1 MFFLTEQFFA
11 IAQFAGVECFEQA
24 FEKKAAV
31 EPREDVD
38 WQEEAGAAGDPTSIG
53 REAAARHNAMDVRVM
68 GQGLAPAVQDCDHA
82 GLGAEIFGIGSDGA
96 DRLGRGLEEDIVD
109 DRLVLQG
116 DRCERGRH
124 GEDEMEI
131 RDWQK
136 FGAAIG
142 QPLGAREPLALGTV
156 PIAAGIIGD
165 TDLAAVLALL
175 DMPAERRGAARLDGG
190 HDAALGLRE
199 PAALRRAERI
209 AVAAEN
215 IRHLQDG
222 AHAPGSVW
230 RDDLNREPIKRAGCA
245 RDELRRNLSVARRR
259 SQIAVSQPNSVGRR
273 GRCRRATHAQ
283 ADRLRAARRASWKRR
298 AVPGDRDHRFQ
309 SIVIMISRAS

>member
-1 MFFLTEQFFA
+1 MLETGASGSVRGGDGNIPTYSAGDAAQGGKVAGEGGRFGECGE
-11 IAQFAGVECFEQA
+11 IAEEAQPAVRERIEQA
-24 FEKKAAV
+24 FEEKAAV

-53 REAAARHNAMDVRVM
+53 REAAARHDAMDVRVM
-68 GQGLAPAVQDCDHA
+68 GQGLAPAMQDRDHA
-82 GLGAEIFGIGSDGA
+82 DLGAEMFGIGADGA

-136 FGAAIG
+136 FGAAVG
-142 QPLGAREPLALGTV
+142 QPLGSREPLALGAV
-156 PIAAGIIGD
+156 PIAAGIVGD

-175 DMPAERRGAARLDGG
+175 DMPAEHGGAARLDGD
-190 HDAALGLRE
+190 HDAALSLRE
-199 PAALRRAERI
+199 TIPLRRAESI

-215 IRHLQDG
+215 IRHLQNG
-222 AHAPGSVW
+222 AHARRS
-230 RDDLNREPIKRAGCA
+230 
-245 RDELRRNLSVARRR
+245 LRRR
-259 SQIAVSQPNSVGRR
+259 
-273 GRCRRATHAQ
+273 
-283 ADRLRAARRASWKRR
+283 
-298 AVPGDRDHRFQ
+298 
-309 SIVIMISRAS
+309 